1 MDIKYT
7 YGSEYAGK
15 WRACFEIARK
25 YKDTVRRSELCSAL
39 LFDSENEADE
49 AGKRAES
56 VFLRTRKLPDLTEL
70 F

>member
-1 MDIKYT
+1 MDVMYT
-7 YGSEYAGK
+7 YGSEHEGK
-15 WRACFEIARK
+15 WRACFAIARK

-39 LFDSENEADE
+39 LFDSEKEAEE

-56 VFLRTRKLPDLTEL
+56 TFLRTGKLPDLTEL